1 MVSMDSLR
9 QKSLLPFKTVLG
21 LLAVLSWSAMLDAL
35 LLLNLVIAPWGSAN
49 SGRTSPKTL
58 VSILQHWAA
67 GAAKTGLLAVWSW
80 SAILDALL
88 LLHLVIAP
96 WSSANSGR
104 TSCKVPLHRKG
115 LRRCPV
121 ATLAT
126 RSVIKSTRVI
136 AVNSSRSSRVEG
148 GMIELSVSQNL
159 NPCLFL

>member
-1 MVSMDSLR
+1 
-9 QKSLLPFKTVLG
+9 
-21 LLAVLSWSAMLDAL
+21 MLDA
-35 LLLNLVIAPWGSAN
+35 
-49 SGRTSPKTL
+49 
-58 VSILQHWAA
+58 
-67 GAAKTGLLAVWSW
+67 
-80 SAILDALL
+80 L

-115 LRRCPV
+115 LRCPV

-126 RSVIKSTRVI
+126 RSLIKSTRVI

-159 NPCLFL
+159 NPRLFL